1 MTSAESIAAA
11 LPFACLMVAL
21 FRARLVALALVPSCI
36 GIITMLVGVD
46 LSSASH
52 PLRWIVPI
60 ATATLAGFGVWH
72 EAKKPPRP
80 PMITGP
86 WRPWSRLRLEIMA
99 RNWRNVQALLKPRPW
114 RTPSIVV
121 ASLLILGSCAPDL
134 LALHPWFWQFRE
146 WALVPIQ
153 IAVCS
158 TVLAVLLAPERW
170 IRRWVT
176 T

>member
-11 LPFACLMVAL
+11 LPFACLVVAL
-21 FRARLVALALVPSCI
+21 FRACLVALALVPSCI

-60 ATATLAGFGVWH
+60 ATAALAGFGAWYYLNTYS
-72 EAKKPPRP
+72 P
-80 PMITGP
+80 
-86 WRPWSRLRLEIMA
+86 SLRVLG
-99 RNWRNVQALLKPRPW
+99 RVDWGRRRTAL
-114 RTPSIVV
+114 

-134 LALHPWFWQFRE
+134 LALRPWFWRFTE

-158 TVLAVLLAPERW
+158 TILAVLLAPERW
-170 IRRWVT
+170 VVKCFQNQ
-176 T
+176 